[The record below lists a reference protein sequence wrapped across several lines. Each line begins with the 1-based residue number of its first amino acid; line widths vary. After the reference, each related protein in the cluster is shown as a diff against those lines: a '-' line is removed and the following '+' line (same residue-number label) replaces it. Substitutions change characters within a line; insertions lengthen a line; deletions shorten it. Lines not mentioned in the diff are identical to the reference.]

1 MDVIV
6 NEAFASLLP
15 IAMVGSNFV
24 VDSIFVR
31 FMDVNK
37 ITKT

>member
-1 MDVIV
+1 M

-15 IAMVGSNFV
+15 IAICVVGSNFV